1 MSRRKLDPEERSIW
15 KHVTRLVKPL
25 AVRPLVFAEDV
36 VAEPPSPPRRN
47 SIKPKPV
54 EPPAP
59 RPTVRPAAT
68 PPAPLGRKEKRRLTR
83 AGAIE
88 ARLDLHG
95 MTQAQAH
102 VALLRFLHRS
112 QADGAKVVL
121 VITGKG
127 VRGGGEHGVL
137 RRQVPLWL
145 SLPEFRDMIVGF
157 EAAAIAHGGDGAMYV
172 RLRRIRE
179 R

>member
-15 KHVTRLVKPL
+15 KHVTRSVKPL
-25 AVRPLVFAEDV
+25 AARPLVVAEDV
-36 VAEPPSPPRRN
+36 DAEPPSPPRRN
-47 SIKPKPV
+47 SVKPKPV
-54 EPPAP
+54 EPTPLTPRAPA
-59 RPTVRPAAT
+59 RTPAA
-68 PPAPLGRKEKRRLTR
+68 ALGRKEKRRLVR
-83 AGAIE
+83 DGAVHG
-88 ARLDLHG
+88 RLDLHG
-95 MTQAQAH
+95 MTQAEAH
-102 VALLRFLHRS
+102 GALLRFLHRS

-127 VRGGGEHGVL
+127 VRGGGERGVL

-145 SLPEFRDMIVGF
+145 NLPEFRDMILGF